1 MISKNLINKVLK
13 RVIAGKEET
22 PKEDIPEK
30 GQAPAVQRWRYY
42 FYDANPGNSI
52 PFTDLTEI
60 LRTDNPERDVL
71 IKKLEGGNTAKY
83 CADYFRWIK
92 IVVASNEYS
101 PGGKTL
107 TVYEADLNPVGSKV
121 AGSERVYPEG
131 GPATVERLESDLLL
145 YSDKRGVSSVINVD
159 TSGESFFS
167 NQDPPTNIAAIL
179 LKRGRPAGKFL
190 PHREFIKIYD
200 QFRIWVPNLN
210 QLMLPNFEEPSHDG
224 VPGGHYMGG
233 LNAYRK
239 LVGPVKAEQPPKEKE
254 IEQPTEQPKE
264 KPSESIF
271 KPVDQSTPEK
281 EEPVEMK
288 RYSNNDKIQ
297 KMARNASLIFVKES
311 QVTEV
316 QEYGNVKG
324 TKQVDLTEQADEA
337 RKKER
342 AFKELSKAYGDMGK
356 TIDKLNK

>member
-1 MISKNLINKVLK
+1 MIDKNLINKVLR
-13 RVIAGKEET
+13 RVIVGKEEE
-22 PKEDIPEK
+22 PSEENIPEK

-52 PFTDLTEI
+52 SFTDLTEI
-60 LRTDNPERDVL
+60 LRTDNLERDVL

-92 IVVASNEYS
+92 IVVATNEYS

-121 AGSERVYPEG
+121 AGSEHVYPEG
-131 GPATVERLESDLLL
+131 GPATSERIESDLLL

-167 NQDPPTNIAAIL
+167 NQDPPINIASIL

-190 PHREFIKIYD
+190 PNREFIKIFD
-200 QFRIWVPNLN
+200 QFRIWIPNLN
-210 QLMLPNFEEPSHDG
+210 QLMLPNFDEPSHDD

-233 LNAYRK
+233 LSAYKK
-239 LVGPVKAEQPPKEKE
+239 LVGPIKGQ
-254 IEQPTEQPKE
+254 IEQSKEQNNIERSIKQPA
-264 KPSESIF
+264 ESIF
-271 KPVDQSTPEK
+271 KPVDQFNVPGEGGSK
-281 EEPVEMK
+281 EMK
-288 RYSNNDKIQ
+288 KYSNKIY
-297 KMARNASLIFVKES
+297 KLAHNATLIFLKES
-311 QVTEV
+311 QVTGI
-316 QEYGNVKG
+316 QEYGTVK
-324 TKQVDLTEQADEA
+324 KNKEVDMTEQVEDA